1 MARIRT
7 IKPEFFRH
15 EKLQDLAAE
24 YGAEIM
30 LVFAG
35 LWGHCDKAGRF
46 EWRPRMLKLDILPF
60 LDFDMAAALSVLSSE
75 GLVRRYE
82 ADGKEYGVIDSFTEH
97 QRIGG
102 KEAQEPPK
110 HPEPP
115 SECEDNQQGSNGEA
129 TGKQSGL
136 QEGKGREGNRKGI
149 GREGNSPNGENAREE
164 VGSAKRADG
173 KSSLSALPRSF
184 TEWPEREEANRF
196 ARWFAGNLKP
206 ESIRGT
212 ESELQDWAL
221 VWYHLRVT
229 DKRDNVAEMA
239 EAIQWARGDPFWCR
253 NFLTP
258 TKLRR
263 RDKNGQMFIDRFIS
277 EYQQQNE
284 REKNGTRKRGITPDQ
299 LAGIFDWI
307 DKNPAIPA

>member
-15 EKLQDLAAE
+15 EELQDLASE
-24 YGAEIM
+24 HGAEIM

-46 EWRPRMLKLDILPF
+46 EWRPRTLKLDILPF
-60 LDFDMAAALSVLSSE
+60 LDFDIESMLSVLSGV

-82 ADGKEYGVIDSFTEH
+82 AGGKDYGVIDSFTEH

-115 SECEDNQQGSNGEA
+115 RECDVEQQGSDGEA
-129 TGKQSGL
+129 TGKHLGL

-149 GREGNSPNGENAREE
+149 GREGNSLRERTRATDDTENQ
-164 VGSAKRADG
+164 SDG
-173 KSSLSALPRSF
+173 KPSSSALPRSF
-184 TEWPEREEANRF
+184 MEWRDREEADRF
-196 ARWFAGNLKP
+196 ARWFADSLKP
-206 ESIRGT
+206 ESVRGT

-221 VWYHLRVT
+221 VWYHLRIT
-229 DKRDNVAEMA
+229 DKRENVAEMA
-239 EAIQWARGDPFWCR
+239 EAIQWARGDQFWCR

-258 TKLRR
+258 TKLRK

-284 REKNGTRKRGITPDQ
+284 RERNGTRKRGITPDQ

-307 DKNPAIPA
+307 DRNPAIPA